1 MRLQRGRAA
10 SAYRCFLGFP
20 AAATLTCDA
29 TAMGRIRRDPFEES
43 LDLWLELGGEEEEEE
58 EERGRVTP
66 CLHCRVQRPNPCSGA
81 MPSQHSALGL
91 SCCVNLVRVFFFRV
105 RKLMDISVLLASITP
120 LWVSCYRSQ
129 EETGIGSDTGEHE
142 IECTTTALDEAR
154 ARRVHRGWSPAVLLL
169 VTLAWYLAAATY
181 FYRC

>member
-1 MRLQRGRAA
+1 MPALQSAETQPMLRCHAITTRGT
-10 SAYRCFLGFP
+10 G
-20 AAATLTCDA
+20 
-29 TAMGRIRRDPFEES
+29 
-43 LDLWLELGGEEEEEE
+43 
-58 EERGRVTP
+58 
-66 CLHCRVQRPNPCSGA
+66 
-81 MPSQHSALGL
+81 SALLCESSPG
-91 SCCVNLVRVFFFRV
+91 FFFRV

-169 VTLAWYLAAATY
+169 VTLAWYLAVLTTRGCGY
-181 FYRC
+181 LFLSLLTHLLNNSSFIVFILSWRKR